1 MKYLSKISLILML
14 LLGLILPLFV
24 GAEVVISNI
33 KVFNPRNGMIN
44 LSWNTTEPSKARIYY
59 GLNPDNLNMSM
70 GYGVFDY
77 IHESVLTGLVKN
89 KNYYYK
95 IVAESQDGRLIETFI
110 QTFSTKNMLDTYKP
124 TILNHKVL
132 QNTNNAVAIEWNTD
146 EITKSKIVYNIIDD
160 SRKITVNQGSYT
172 NHHVLYLYKLKP
184 DEHYAAEITAI
195 DKDKN
200 IQTKYIVFKTSS
212 GTQVAT
218 TVKINNI
225 KPLQLDLNR
234 ISDTT
239 ALLSWSSNYVSLS
252 TIYYGTK
259 PTSLNKKIVASAT
272 PKYDH
277 EILLTNLLPNTTYYY
292 KIVVEKGL
300 YNKRAEATGHS
311 FMTLPKQKAVTAK
324 PQVAGDKIYSSAMD
338 SDYDGYS
345 DQEEVDHKYNPYG
358 YGRTIS
364 EVLLRLN
371 NPGSLESKQ
380 SAYLKNWLK
389 NNLGAYSIG
398 ARDWAVLVNAY
409 TYSGYSEQAIK
420 QSIRFGGKTVHPSI
434 PFAKWQ
440 YTSDYITY
448 INR

>member
-1 MKYLSKISLILML
+1 MKYLSKISLIIVL

-24 GAEVVISNI
+24 GADVVISNI
-33 KVFNPRNGMIN
+33 RVSNPRNGMID
-44 LSWNTTEPSKARIYY
+44 LSWYTTQSSKGSVQY
-59 GLNPDNLNMSM
+59 GLSADNLNFTM
-70 GYGVFDY
+70 GYGAYDY
-77 IHESVLTGLVKN
+77 DHKSVLTGLVKD
-89 KNYYYK
+89 KTYFYK
-95 IVAESQDGRLIETFI
+95 ITAEDASGHKVETYI
-110 QTFSTKNMLDTYKP
+110 QSFSTKNMTDNRRP
-124 TILNHKVL
+124 TITEYKVL
-132 QNTNNAVAIEWNTD
+132 QTTANAVAITWTTD
-146 EITKSKIVYNIIDD
+146 EITKG
-160 SRKITVNQGSYT
+160 KITYWEMEQTKRSSVTYNSYVT
-172 NHHVLYLYKLKP
+172 SHINYIYKLKANTR
-184 DEHYAAEITAI
+184 YAAEVTAI

-200 IQTKYIVFKTSS
+200 IETKYLVFTTSY
-212 GTQVAT
+212 GTQNGSNLA
-218 TVKINNI
+218 ISNI
-225 KPLQLDLNR
+225 KPLQLDVNR
-234 ISDTT
+234 INDTS
-239 ALLSWSSNYVSLS
+239 ALLSWSTNYVTNS

-259 PTSLNKKIVASAT
+259 STSLNKKIVASAT
-272 PKYDH
+272 PKYEH
-277 EILLTNLLPNTTYYY
+277 EILLTNLTPNTTYYY

-300 YNKRAEATGHS
+300 YNKRVEATGHS
-311 FMTLPKQKAVTAK
+311 FMTLPKQKNVTTIA
-324 PQVAGDKIYSSAMD
+324 QVAGDKIYSSTLD

-345 DQEEVDHKYNPYG
+345 DQEEIDHKYNPYG
-358 YGRTIS
+358 YGRTIN

-371 NPGSLESKQ
+371 NPNSLESKQ